1 MPASARGRARQWNEL
16 QFGPSEGVRSVM
28 ERPKPRRGEA
38 RVGVGVDRGRLEKR
52 HAKKRGTARAP
63 GAEAQAV
70 ARQAMQR
77 SGERGEESARL
88 SCPLHTEA
96 VPSKGF
102 ALNFSEPKHGLE
114 ERRSSPWFVAGSSND
129 KLSYRSETRAKLL
142 RHSCKFSCKTGEK
155 LASLQQNCV

>member
-1 MPASARGRARQWNEL
+1 MPAIARGSAKLWKIWGILGRARACAPLWSGRNL
-16 QFGPSEGVRSVM
+16 
-28 ERPKPRRGEA
+28 A

-52 HAKKRGTARAP
+52 GAKRRGTARAP
-63 GAEAQAV
+63 GAEAQVA
-70 ARQAMQR
+70 ARQDMQR
-77 SGERGEESARL
+77 SGERGKESARL

-114 ERRSSPWFVAGSSND
+114 ERRSVASDRCGQPTEQAVLSRRCAGETSPP
-129 KLSYRSETRAKLL
+129 
-142 RHSCKFSCKTGEK
+142 SCKFSCKTGEK